1 MRTVFYIAGVAAL
14 SVGLHLL
21 VGWPA
26 TVLAGCAAA
35 VASRHVLVGT
45 TGVALGWGVLVLYTL
60 LVHDAPTLALLS
72 FLSEATGGVPA
83 PVLGVLPAGI
93 GALSGALGAVF
104 ARALHNGWRMWVNPS

>member
-1 MRTVFYIAGVAAL
+1 MRTVFYIAVVAAL

-35 VASRHVLVGT
+35 MASRHVLIGAV
-45 TGVALGWGVLVLYTL
+45 GVALGWGGLVLYTL
-60 LVHDAPTLALLS
+60 LVYDAPTLALLS

-83 PVLGVLPAGI
+83 LVLAVLPAGI

-104 ARALHNGWRMWVNPS
+104 ARALHDGWLMWIDPS